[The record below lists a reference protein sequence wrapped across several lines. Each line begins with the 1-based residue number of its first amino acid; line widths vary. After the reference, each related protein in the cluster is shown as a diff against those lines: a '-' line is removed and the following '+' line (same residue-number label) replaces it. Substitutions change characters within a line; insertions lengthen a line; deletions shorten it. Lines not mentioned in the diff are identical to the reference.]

1 MNFDLLFAP
10 CEAKNRNIV
19 KVKIIES
26 NIVELGSAKYFE
38 ETRYPE

>member
-10 CEAKNRNIV
+10 CEAKNIV